1 MKFGLPYM
9 AILLW
14 LVPAAVAFYFIA
26 NRNRKRA
33 MERFAEENVLSEISG
48 SFDRRRIKIR
58 SSIIVVSIFL
68 IVLSL
73 MRPQWGFQWREVK
86 RQGIDIIIALDTSKS
101 MLAEDVLPNR
111 LDRAKLVIKDLVR
124 KLKGDRVG
132 LVVFS
137 GTAFLQCPLT
147 VDYDGFLLSLDDV
160 TVDTIPVGGTSLANA
175 IYTAMK
181 SYEGGKKQNKILIVI
196 TDGEDLEGG
205 VDQAIAMAKHEGIR
219 IFTVGIGAAEGELIP
234 ITNEQGKRV
243 FLKDEK
249 GNVVK
254 TRLREDVLQKMALDT
269 RGMYVRSTGAEFGLD
284 LIYDQ
289 ELSKLQKQ
297 ELKSRMEKRYH
308 ERYQFFLGL
317 AILLLLVE
325 PFIGDRKKE
334 KI

>member
-1 MKFGLPYM
+1 MRFGLPYM

-14 LVPAAVAFYFIA
+14 LVPAAIVFFVLS
-26 NRNRKRA
+26 NRNRKKA
-33 MERFAEENVLSEISG
+33 MERFAEENVLPEISG
-48 SFDRRRIKIR
+48 SFDQKKRNIR
-58 SSIIVVSIFL
+58 NSFIVASVFL
-68 IVLSL
+68 MVLSL

-86 RQGIDIIIALDTSKS
+86 RQGIDVVIALDTSKS

-111 LDRAKLVIKDLVR
+111 LDRAKLAIKDLVR

-160 TVDTIPVGGTSLANA
+160 SVDTIPVGGTSLANA
-175 IYTAMK
+175 IYTSMK
-181 SYEGGKKQNKILIVI
+181 SYEGGKKQNKILIII

-205 VDQAIAMAKHEGIR
+205 VDQAISMARHEGIR
-219 IFTVGIGAAEGELIP
+219 IFAIGIGAAEGELIP
-234 ITNEQGKRV
+234 VTDEKGKRV

-254 TRLREDVLQKMALDT
+254 TRLREDVLQKMALET
-269 RGMYVRSTGAEFGLD
+269 KGMYVRSTGAEFGLD
-284 LIYDQ
+284 LIYEQ
-289 ELSKLQKQ
+289 ELSKIEKQ

-308 ERYQFFLGL
+308 ERYQFFLGF

-334 KI
+334 K

>member
-1 MKFGLPYM
+1 MRFGLPYM

-14 LVPAAVAFYFIA
+14 LVPAAVVFYILS
-26 NRNRKRA
+26 NRNRKKA
-33 MERFAEENVLSEISG
+33 MERFAEENVLPEIAG
-48 SFDRRRIKIR
+48 SFDRRKRNVR
-58 SSIIVVSIFL
+58 NSVIVVSVFL
-68 IVLSL
+68 MVLSL

-86 RQGIDIIIALDTSKS
+86 RQGIDVVIALDTSKS

-111 LDRAKLVIKDLVR
+111 LDRAKLAIKDLVR

-160 TVDTIPVGGTSLANA
+160 SVDTIPVGGTSLANA

-181 SYEGGKKQNKILIVI
+181 SYEGGKKQNKILIII

-205 VDQAIAMAKHEGIR
+205 VDQAIDMARHEGIR
-219 IFTVGIGAAEGELIP
+219 IFAIGIGAVEGELIP
-234 ITNEQGKRV
+234 ITDEKGKRV

-254 TRLREDVLQKMALDT
+254 TRLREDVLQKMALET
-269 RGMYVRSTGAEFGLD
+269 KGMYVRSTGAEFGLD
-284 LIYDQ
+284 LIYEQ
-289 ELSKLQKQ
+289 ELSKIEKQ

-334 KI
+334 K